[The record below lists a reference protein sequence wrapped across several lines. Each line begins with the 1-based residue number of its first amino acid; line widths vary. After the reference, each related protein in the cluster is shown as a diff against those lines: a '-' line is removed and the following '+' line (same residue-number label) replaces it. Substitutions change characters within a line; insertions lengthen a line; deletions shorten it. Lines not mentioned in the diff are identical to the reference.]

1 VFRLQGPRL
10 AMAVHSSVD
19 YVCLPLLDAQPTPEI
34 PAWFVG
40 NAVDVVRAIAAAS
53 HGGQVSFLCLG

>member
-1 VFRLQGPRL
+1 
-10 AMAVHSSVD
+10 MAVHSSVD